1 MSENI
6 EFVETS
12 DGSHTLLNTAMNETY
27 HSRHGALRESEYV
40 FIEKGLYHWMSQH
53 EKENQ
58 IRILEVGMG
67 TGLNVILTI
76 REAMQHLGLH
86 FHYTTLEPY
95 PLDEQ
100 TTEKLNYLRFLPKIY
115 ALQAKFREMHACTWE
130 QDCPLLDNFTLLK
143 VQQKLEDMEA
153 LPSHFDLI
161 YFDAFAPNK
170 QAELWTPPILEKVAS
185 MMKPSAVFV
194 TYSAKGQLKR
204 DLKALGMMVETL
216 EGPPGKAEMVRAT
229 K

>member
-1 MSENI
+1 M
-6 EFVETS
+6 ETG

-40 FIEKGLYHWMSQH
+40 FIEKGLYYWMSQH
-53 EKENQ
+53 EKENH

-76 REAMQHLGLH
+76 REAMQHLALN

-95 PLDEQ
+95 PLDEK
-100 TTEKLNYLRFLPKIY
+100 TAEKLNYLRFLPKIY
-115 ALQAKFREMHACTWE
+115 TLQAKFRELHACTWE
-130 QDCPLLDNFTLLK
+130 KDYPLLDNFTLLK
-143 VQQKLEDMEA
+143 RMQKLEDMEA

-170 QAELWTPPILEKVAS
+170 QAELWTPPILEKVAF

-204 DLKALGMMVETL
+204 DLKALGLTVETL
-216 EGPPGKAEMVRAT
+216 AGPPGKAEMVRAT
-229 K
+229 KG